1 MNSPMAYVGGK
12 SRLAAQIISML
23 PEHETYCEVC
33 AGAGWVF
40 FKKDPSISKSEVIND
55 LDGELISFYRV
66 VQNHLEEF
74 LRQFKWLLTSRQLF
88 DEWKGQLE
96 AGGLTDIQK
105 AARYYY
111 LQRLSFGGRVKDRS
125 FGISPG
131 RSGKI
136 NILRLEEEMSQVHL
150 RLSGCIIEHLPWNEL
165 VARYDRPG
173 TFFFID
179 PPYHKA
185 PYYKYNMVFDD
196 YLKMAEILAGVKGR
210 FLLTINDLPEMR
222 EVFKNFKRLEL
233 KLKYSLSQKGAPEGK
248 ELIFTNY

>member
-1 MNSPMAYVGGK
+1 MKHTAKSAQEPVGF
-12 SRLAAQIISML
+12 
-23 PEHETYCEVC
+23 
-33 AGAGWVF
+33 F

-55 LDGELISFYRV
+55 LDGDLISFYRV

-74 LRQFKWLLTSRQLF
+74 LRQFKWLLTSRQIF
-88 DEWKGQLE
+88 EEWKGQLE
-96 AGGLTDIQK
+96 TGGLTDIQR

-111 LQRLSFGGRVKDRS
+111 LQRLCYGGRVKDRS

-150 RLSGCIIEHLPWNEL
+150 RLSGCIIEHLPWDEL
-165 VARYDRPG
+165 VLRYDRPG

-185 PYYKYNMVFDD
+185 PYYKHNMVLYD
-196 YLKMAEILAGVKGR
+196 YLKMAEILDGVKGK

-222 EVFKNFKRLEL
+222 EVFKGFSL
-233 KLKYSLSQKGAPEGK
+233 KEVSLKYSVSSKNPTEGK